1 MELEFLQ
8 SLQGLHRPVLDRIL
22 VLVTSLGNAGW
33 FFIVLGLVML
43 IFGKTR
49 RMGLHVLLAL
59 LFSLI
64 FCNLILKGMVA
75 RDRPSWLVPEVELL
89 IANPKDFSFPSG
101 HTSAAMATAT
111 AIFLYNKKYGCF
123 AYVLAL
129 CIAFSRMYLFVHFPT
144 DVLGGAVT
152 GIVSAFLAHALLKWI
167 DRRRDHMCKTA

>member
-8 SLQGLHRPVLDRIL
+8 SLQSLHTPALDR
-22 VLVTSLGNAGW
+22 VLVVITSFGNAGW
-33 FFIVLGLVML
+33 FFIALGMILL
-43 IFGKTR
+43 FFKKTR
-49 RMGLHVLLAL
+49 RTGLHILLAL

-101 HTSAAMATAT
+101 HTSAAMAAAT
-111 AIFLYNKKYGCF
+111 SIFLYDKKYGF
-123 AYVLAL
+123 AAYLFAC
-129 CIAFSRMYLFVHFPT
+129 CIAFSRMYLFVHYPT

-152 GIVSAFLAHALLKWI
+152 GIISAFLAAMLLKWF
-167 DRRRDHMCKTA
+167 DNKSQKK